1 MNCSD
6 SRPESVGKQ
15 NNTLS
20 CPALNVAFTGHR
32 ADSLPWG
39 FNESSDECL
48 KLKAGLLRAIRC
60 AYTEGKRCFLSGM
73 ASGVDIYA
81 AEAVLQLRETLP
93 GIALVCVF
101 PCPSSDSRS
110 AAIAAAAASVI
121 VLSSEYCAGCMQRRN
136 RFLVENASMLIAVY
150 DGRRTG
156 GTFQTVGM
164 AARRGLRTVILNPTA
179 KKV

>member
-20 CPALNVAFTGHR
+20 FPALNVAFTGHR

-101 PCPSSDSRS
+101 PCPSRDSR
-110 AAIAAAAASVI
+110 SVI
-121 VLSSEYCAGCMQRRN
+121 VLSSEYCAGCMKRRN

>member
-48 KLKAGLLRAIRC
+48 KLKAGLLCAIRC

-81 AEAVLQLRETLP
+81 AEAVLHNCAKHCPVLHWSAFFPARPEIQGRPQLQPLP
-93 GIALVCVF
+93 IRLSFSVPNTA
-101 PCPSSDSRS
+101 P
-110 AAIAAAAASVI
+110 AA
-121 VLSSEYCAGCMQRRN
+121 
-136 RFLVENASMLIAVY
+136 
-150 DGRRTG
+150 
-156 GTFQTVGM
+156 
-164 AARRGLRTVILNPTA
+164 
-179 KKV
+179 

>member
-39 FNESSDECL
+39 FNESSDECI

-60 AYTEGKRCFLSGM
+60 AYTDGKRCFLSGM

-93 GIALVCVF
+93 GIALACVF
-101 PCPSSDSRS
+101 PCPSRDSRS
-110 AAIAAAAASVI
+110 GRNCRRCRFGYRSQFRILRRLHEAAQP
-121 VLSSEYCAGCMQRRN
+121 LSC
-136 RFLVENASMLIAVY
+136 
-150 DGRRTG
+150 
-156 GTFQTVGM
+156 
-164 AARRGLRTVILNPTA
+164 
-179 KKV
+179 

>member
-101 PCPSSDSRS
+101 PSRPAIQGRPQLPPLPIRLS
-110 AAIAAAAASVI
+110 FSVPNTAPAA
-121 VLSSEYCAGCMQRRN
+121 
-136 RFLVENASMLIAVY
+136 
-150 DGRRTG
+150 
-156 GTFQTVGM
+156 
-164 AARRGLRTVILNPTA
+164 
-179 KKV
+179 

>member
-39 FNESSDECL
+39 FNESSDECI

-60 AYTEGKRCFLSGM
+60 AYAEGKRCFLSGM

-101 PCPSSDSRS
+101 PCPSRDSRS
-110 AAIAAAAASVI
+110 AAIAAAADSVI
-121 VLSSEYCAGCMQRRN
+121 VLSSEYCAGCMNRRN
-136 RFLVENASMLIAVY
+136 RYMVDRSSLLIAVY
-150 DGRRTG
+150 DGIPQG
-156 GTFQTVGM
+156 G
-164 AARRGLRTVILNPTA
+164 ALNTLSYAMGPRVRPVLLPVVSPA
-179 KKV
+179 Q

>member
-20 CPALNVAFTGHR
+20 CPALSVAFTGHR

-39 FNESSDECL
+39 FNESSDECF

-101 PCPSSDSRS
+101 PCPSRDSRS
-110 AAIAAAAASVI
+110 AAIAAAADSVI
-121 VLSSEYCAGCMQRRN
+121 VLSSEYCAGCMKRRN

-150 DGRRTG
+150 DGRQTG